1 MTTYLRQDQ
10 ASISVP
16 VLYVVN
22 SQGAQAPIALPYVIS
37 WATLEGGDLESED
50 TKTRPGGMVSQ
61 VNLGGPTTRT
71 DATVT
76 RPYTSDLHPYVVALE
91 NAAGQGIMHIT
102 YTILNAAGYSIG
114 PTVTLTGILKN
125 VTRPNWD
132 SNATGTAML
141 SLSMGCDVDA
151 TIST

>member
-1 MTTYLRQDQ
+1 MPYLRQDQ
-10 ASISVP
+10 ATISVP
-16 VLYVVN
+16 TLPV
-22 SQGAQAPIALPYVIS
+22 ALPYVKS

-50 TKTRPGGMVSQ
+50 TKTRPGGMVPQ

-76 RPYTSDLHPYVVALE
+76 RPYTAELHPHIVDLE
-91 NAAGQGIMHIT
+91 NVGGQGAMSIT
-102 YTILNAAGYSIG
+102 YNILGANAQTIGT
-114 PTVTLTGILKN
+114 PVTLTGILKN

-141 SLSMGCDVDA
+141 SLVMGCDA
-151 TIST
+151 QASQ